1 LTALAGFWS
10 FDGKPPAQDCER
22 MLQGQALYGIHRAQ
36 NDDGML
42 ALGRNLF
49 ATLPEDRFDSG
60 PQQRASFRLVAD
72 VRLDNRPELATKL
85 GLSPVE
91 QARLCDAAL
100 LFEAL
105 LAWGAAAV
113 DRLVGEYAF
122 AFWNADEGELL
133 LGRDIL
139 GLRPLCFHRG
149 AGFFAFASMPSGLH
163 ALAQIPRD
171 LNTDFMVRHLAL
183 APRMGSETFFAGI
196 ERVQPAHLLRVTAQG
211 ARAYSYWSPPHP
223 VSPSASAQDHAAEL
237 RALLD
242 KVVAA
247 QMRGAGGIVATQLS
261 AGLDSSTVTAT
272 VAKKHAGSTV
282 MAYTAVPRA
291 GFAGRTPPGTIAD
304 EWELAAATA
313 RRYRNIEHVRIE
325 NRPESPLR
333 WLDRNFAYQ
342 QQPMAN
348 LTNAVWG
355 QAIHAAARASGSK
368 VIFKASAGN
377 LTISYAGLEWLAQ
390 LLTNGQ
396 LLKLA
401 QVSLALARGGRSL
414 TSLGADAAG
423 PFIPP
428 IIWRALRKMTGRIED
443 SLAMSAVSRAR
454 AASLKEESKRHG
466 YDGAGRP
473 LGQAFEARLRA
484 LRRADGG
491 NAYKG
496 VLGEWGLSVRDP
508 TADRRI
514 IEYCLAVPPEE
525 FVRGGMTRSLAR
537 RAFADRLP
545 PEVAGFALRGYQS
558 ADWYEAMDLA
568 RSEIEQEVAAI
579 ARCPEAAD
587 ALELAWVD
595 GALADWPSDWSG
607 AAIRDRYRLGLL
619 RAASAGHFMR
629 KVKGTN

>member
-1 LTALAGFWS
+1 MTALAGFWS
-10 FDGKPPAQDCER
+10 FNGKPPGQDCER
-22 MLQGQALYGIHRAQ
+22 MLQGQALYGSHRAL
-36 NDDGML
+36 NDDGVL

-49 ATLPEDRFDSG
+49 AILPEDRFDRG
-60 PQQRASFRLVAD
+60 PQQRANFRLVAD
-72 VRLDNRPELATKL
+72 VRLDNRLELAAKL
-85 GLSPVE
+85 GLSRVE

-105 LAWGAAAV
+105 LAWGAATV
-113 DRLVGEYAF
+113 DHLAGEYAF
-122 AFWNADEGELL
+122 AFWNADAGELL

-149 AGFFAFASMPSGLH
+149 PGFFAFASMPSGLH
-163 ALAQIPRD
+163 ALADVPYD
-171 LNTDFMVRHLAL
+171 LNTGCMVKHLAL
-183 APRMGSETFFAGI
+183 APRTGSETFFTGI
-196 ERVQPAHLLRVTAQG
+196 ERVEPAHLLRVTVHGTRSQ
-211 ARAYSYWSPPHP
+211 AYWNPPRPANTTGSP
-223 VSPSASAQDHAAEL
+223 QDHAAGL

-242 KVVAA
+242 QVVSA
-247 QMRGAGGIVATQLS
+247 QLRGAGDTIATQLS

-272 VAKKHAGSTV
+272 VAKNRPDAQV
-282 MAYTAVPRA
+282 IAYTAVPRA
-291 GFAGRTPPGTIAD
+291 GFAGPIPPGTIAN

-313 RRYRNIEHVRIE
+313 RRYPNVEHVRIE
-325 NRPESPLR
+325 GRPESPMR

-355 QAIHAAARASGSK
+355 QAIHAASRASGSK

-377 LTISYAGLEWLAQ
+377 LTISYSGLEWLAQ
-390 LLTNGQ
+390 LLTSGQ

-401 QVSLALARGGRSL
+401 GISLALARRGRSL
-414 TSLGADAAG
+414 TSLGAHAVG
-423 PFIPP
+423 PFVPP
-428 IIWRALRKMTGRIED
+428 AIWRALRKMTGRVED
-443 SLAMSAVSRAR
+443 TLAMSAVSRTR
-454 AASLKEESKRHG
+454 AESLKLDH
-466 YDGAGRP
+466 AGRP
-473 LGQAFEARLRA
+473 AGKPFETRLWA

-514 IEYCLAVPPEE
+514 IEYCLAAPPEE
-525 FVRGGMTRSLAR
+525 FVRDGVARSLAR

-545 PEVAGFALRGYQS
+545 PEVAGSALRGYQS

-568 RSEIEQEVAAI
+568 RPEIEQEVAAI
-579 ARCPEAAD
+579 ARCPEAAE

-595 GALADWPSDWSG
+595 EALADWPSDWSQ
-607 AAIRDRYRLGLL
+607 AATRDRYRLGLL
-619 RAASAGHFMR
+619 RGLSAGHFMR

>member
-22 MLQGQALYGIHRAQ
+22 MLQGQAPYGSHRAQ
-36 NDDGML
+36 NDDGLL

-49 ATLPEDRFDSG
+49 ATLPEDKFDRG
-60 PQQRASFRLVAD
+60 PQQRANFRLVAD
-72 VRLDNRPELATKL
+72 IRLDNRTELATRL
-85 GLSPVE
+85 GLSPSE

-105 LAWGAAAV
+105 LAWGPAAV
-113 DRLVGEYAF
+113 DHLAGEYAF
-122 AFWNADEGELL
+122 AFWNAHAGELL

-149 AGFFAFASMPSGLH
+149 PGFFAFASMPSGLH
-163 ALAQIPRD
+163 ALADVPYD
-171 LNTDFMVRHLAL
+171 LNTGFMVKHLAL
-183 APRMGSETFFAGI
+183 APRAGSETFFAGI
-196 ERVQPAHLLRVTAQG
+196 ERVEPAHLLRVTVHG
-211 ARAYSYWSPPHP
+211 ARSQAYWSPPRP
-223 VSPSASAQDHAAEL
+223 ARTTGSAQDHAAGL
-237 RALLD
+237 RGLLD
-242 KVVAA
+242 QVVSA
-247 QMRGAGGIVATQLS
+247 QLRGAGDVVASQLS

-272 VAKKHAGSTV
+272 VAKSRPGAQV
-282 MAYTAVPRA
+282 IAYTAVPRA
-291 GFAGRTPPGTIAD
+291 GFAGPTPPGTIAN

-313 RRYRNIEHVRIE
+313 RSYPNIRHVRIE
-325 NRPESPLR
+325 GSSESPLR

-377 LTISYAGLEWLAQ
+377 LTISYSGLEWLAQ
-390 LLTNGQ
+390 LLANGQ

-401 QVSLALARGGRSL
+401 EVSLALARKGGPLR
-414 TSLGADAAG
+414 SLGAHAVG
-423 PFIPP
+423 PFVPP
-428 IIWRALRKMTGRIED
+428 AIWRAVRKMTGRVED
-443 SLAMSAVSRAR
+443 GLAMSAVSRAR
-454 AASLKEESKRHG
+454 AAAFELD
-466 YDGAGRP
+466 YVDRP
-473 LGQAFEARLRA
+473 VGKPFEARLWA
-484 LRRADGG
+484 LGRADGG

-514 IEYCLAVPPEE
+514 IEYCLAAPLEE
-525 FVRGGMTRSLAR
+525 FVRDGMTRSLAR

-545 PEVAGFALRGYQS
+545 PEVARFALRGYQS
-558 ADWYEAMDLA
+558 ADWYEAVDLA
-568 RSEIEQEVAAI
+568 RPEIEQEVAAI
-579 ARCPEAAD
+579 ARCPQAAE

-595 GALADWPSDWSG
+595 EALANWPSDWSQ
-607 AAIRDRYRLGLL
+607 AATRDRYRLGLL
-619 RAASAGHFMR
+619 RGLCAGHFMR